1 MGHHRHSGNPLISC
15 CSGSSFVKNDSLV
28 CLCRGLLLVLFV
40 VSGGV
45 QAVEYRIE
53 TVASGLEHPWA
64 IAFLP
69 DDRMLVTERAGR
81 LRIIDEGRL
90 LDAPVAGVP
99 ESFVRSQ
106 GGLLEVLPDPGF
118 DDNGLIYL
126 TQAHGTGAANTTRLL
141 RARLDGERLAD
152 VEVLFEARPMR
163 ATPVHFGG
171 RLALLPDGTL
181 VLGLGDAFDDREDA
195 QRLDSHTG
203 SIVRV
208 HRDGRVPADNPFVGR
223 ANALP
228 EIYSYGH
235 RNVQG
240 IVFDAENGVLWAH
253 EHGPRG
259 GDELN
264 LIEPGVNYGWP
275 VASHGIDYSGARITP
290 YTSLPGMR
298 DPVRHWTPAIAP
310 SGMTLYRGDQFPEW
324 RGSLLISSL
333 VQRQVRRLSLDGT
346 RVIGEEVLFVE
357 VGERLRDVREGPDG
371 ALYLLTD
378 KPDGRV
384 LRVTRAD
391 AGG

>member
-1 MGHHRHSGNPLISC
+1 M
-15 CSGSSFVKNDSLV
+15 
-28 CLCRGLLLVLFV
+28 LFV